1 MVTTVPVYTCLR
13 QSVQPENTPG
23 FERGDLTTV
32 LTLRPVVV
40 SLKGDERGAVAG
52 CLAQKETLRRGVL
65 SDETNVPVRRG
76 VSEVTHD
83 VPSVE
88 VDLIL

>member
-1 MVTTVPVYTCLR
+1 MVTTVPVYTC
-13 QSVQPENTPG
+13 
-23 FERGDLTTV
+23 
-32 LTLRPVVV
+32 
-40 SLKGDERGAVAG
+40 
-52 CLAQKETLRRGVL
+52 LRRGVL